1 MNETGAE
8 VADPVQGLVI
18 HIVAEPTKDDA
29 LTAMIAWFDAE
40 SKSLGSFYDRM
51 ELCNYAE
58 WAARK
63 SIGQDVGDYKGVP
76 QLIFS
81 RV

>member
-1 MNETGAE
+1 MNETTTQETSTE
-8 VADPVQGLVI
+8 VV
-18 HIVAEPTKDDA
+18 EPTREDA

-40 SKSLGSFYDRM
+40 SKNLGSFNDRM

-63 SIGQDVGDYKGVP
+63 SMGQDVGDYEGVP

-81 RV
+81 RLTPEL